1 MSHLNH
7 EHYHDPT
14 AGIALGNINKKFRV
28 VQIETDAQRKRRHQ
42 EEAVKAHRRESERIA
57 VKRKHHKKLVR
68 QNLNIENQARA
79 LEKFRIKLTDLQR
92 YVEVAYIGEKDAD
105 LMEEPK
111 RMKVSANLQLSRYGE
126 LLLKMVGRNEVNG
139 GA

>member
-42 EEAVKAHRRESERIA
+42 EEIAKAHRRESERIA

-79 LEKFRIKLTDLQR
+79 LEKFHIKLTDLQR

-105 LMEEPK
+105 LMEELK
-111 RMKVSANLQLSRYGE
+111 RMKVSANLQLSLYGE

>member
-42 EEAVKAHRRESERIA
+42 EEIAKAHRRESERIA

-105 LMEEPK
+105 LMEELK

>member
-28 VQIETDAQRKRRHQ
+28 VQIEIDAQRKRRHQ
-42 EEAVKAHRRESERIA
+42 EEIAKAHRRESERIA

-105 LMEEPK
+105 LMEELK

>member
-7 EHYHDPT
+7 EHYYDPT

-28 VQIETDAQRKRRHQ
+28 VQIETETQRKHRKL
-42 EEAVKAHRRESERIA
+42 EEAAKAVRIEQERIA
-57 VKRKHHKKLVR
+57 VKRNRQKKLAR

-92 YVEVAYIGEKDAD
+92 YVEAAYIGEKDAN
-105 LMEEPK
+105 LMNELK
-111 RMKVSANLQLSRYGE
+111 RMKISATLQLSRYGE
-126 LLLKMVGRNEVNG
+126 ILMKIVGNNEVND

>member
-42 EEAVKAHRRESERIA
+42 EEIAKAHRRESERIA
-57 VKRKHHKKLVR
+57 VKRKHQKKLAR

-105 LMEEPK
+105 LMEELK

>member
-1 MSHLNH
+1 MIHLNH

-105 LMEEPK
+105 LMEELK